1 MWKCVAQQRKTKEAE
16 KEDYMRE
23 IMWQYEDKIITHL
36 EYIEKFA
43 YKNLPAEFIFSLNF
57 CIGLI
62 FFLFLNWI
70 QYFWFVIIEKIS
82 VLHWQFLIIFKQ
94 HFFIT
99 FPLLVVSCAP
109 ANIDHIGSCESQLG
123 FFLKINIP
131 VLFGFEC
138 LKFFL
143 TCITLLKLRYTT
155 NTAVAASKVR
165 YTT

>member
-62 FFLFLNWI
+62 FFSFFELDSI
-70 QYFWFVIIEKIS
+70 
-82 VLHWQFLIIFKQ
+82 FLICHNWKNFCIALTIFD
-94 HFFIT
+94 HF
-99 FPLLVVSCAP
+99 
-109 ANIDHIGSCESQLG
+109 
-123 FFLKINIP
+123 
-131 VLFGFEC
+131 
-138 LKFFL
+138 
-143 TCITLLKLRYTT
+143 
-155 NTAVAASKVR
+155 
-165 YTT
+165 